1 MPDIRTSLDAAL
13 PEGEDDGRDA
23 GMRPYQVKSL
33 SRGLALL
40 KLFDVDRPRWTL
52 SDLVRASGMHKATCY
67 RLLRTLEQDGF
78 LASDAGSGEYVLG
91 PALTRL
97 AILAESGDELAR
109 TAQPFLERLVQITGE
124 TVDMT
129 VWNDA
134 GPLLVAQVL
143 SRSRLFQPMNS
154 VGTVFTESPASH
166 VKLWLAFGTEAQ
178 QARMRSILM
187 PDRNGITLTGP
198 LLEETVEQVRR
209 DGIAYDVAEL
219 REVFAAGAPVMDAA
233 GRMVA
238 GIAVVASFSRTTDTE
253 RDLCAAAVKQV
264 AHEFS
269 RALGA
274 AAAAG
279 S

>member
-1 MPDIRTSLDAAL
+1 MPDIRTSLEGTPTEGDGEQDAAT
-13 PEGEDDGRDA
+13 GQ
-23 GMRPYQVKSL
+23 YQVKSL

-40 KLFDVDRPRWTL
+40 KLFDVERPRWTL

-78 LASDAGSGEYVLG
+78 LVSDTDSGEYALG

-109 TAQPFLERLVQITGE
+109 TAQPYLERLVEITGE

-143 SRSRLFQPMNS
+143 SRTRLFQPMNS

-178 QARMRSILM
+178 QARMRSVLT
-187 PDRNGITLTGP
+187 PDRNGIGLSGP
-198 LLEETVEQVRR
+198 ALEETVERVRR
-209 DGIAYDVAEL
+209 DGVAFDVAEL
-219 REVFAAGAPVMDAA
+219 REVFSAGAPVLDAA

-238 GIAVVASFSRTTDTE
+238 GVAVVASFSRTTDTE
-253 RDLCAAAVKQV
+253 RDLCAAAVRQV
-264 AHEFS
+264 AAEFS

-274 AAAAG
+274 GAPAG
-279 S
+279 A

>member
-1 MPDIRTSLDAAL
+1 MGAVSSGGGGD
-13 PEGEDDGRDA
+13 EQDA
-23 GMRPYQVKSL
+23 GAQQYQVKSL

-40 KLFDVDRPRWTL
+40 KLFDVEHPRWTL

-78 LASDAGSGEYVLG
+78 LVGDPASGEYALG

-97 AILAESGDELAR
+97 AILAESGGELAR
-109 TAQPFLERLVQITGE
+109 TAQPFLERLVAITGE

-129 VWNDA
+129 VWNEA

-143 SRSRLFQPMNS
+143 SRTRQFQPMNS
-154 VGTVFTESPASH
+154 VGTIFTESPASH
-166 VKLWLAFGTEAQ
+166 VKLWLAFGTEVQ
-178 QARMRSILM
+178 QARLRGILT
-187 PDRNGITLTGP
+187 PDRNGLTIAGP
-198 LLEETVEQVRR
+198 VLEETVEQVRR
-209 DGIAYDVAEL
+209 DGVAFDVAEL
-219 REVFAAGAPVMDAA
+219 REVFSVGAPVTDAA

-238 GIAVVASFSRTTDTE
+238 GVAVVASFSRTTETE

-264 AHEFS
+264 GHEFS